1 METVGIREQK
11 YVKWLEEVRKDSKM
25 WNQVF
30 EEDSAKNLSWYIK
43 WNLTVEKVSITEK
56 LIKDKN

>member
-30 EEDSAKNLSWYIK
+30 EEDSAKNLS
-43 WNLTVEKVSITEK
+43 
-56 LIKDKN
+56 